1 MLSLYSD
8 KIRLNCVLKA
18 ASTCNI
24 RKGAPLV
31 KLSDDINR
39 KSKIEILIRI
49 LDFEGC

>member
-1 MLSLYSD
+1 MSSNVKLVF
-8 KIRLNCVLKA
+8 RQNTA
-18 ASTCNI
+18 
-24 RKGAPLV
+24 KGAPLV